1 MKQIDIIKQEIINEI
16 ENQKEVQ
23 FYKLVDIEEFKNKVS
38 HLEWLLFER
47 AYLQE
52 IYRAYILPENAIKTV
67 LKRYLKDGDCEC
79 NSKFYAEIKE
89 HVMNKKG
96 WALNNVLNNEE
107 KIKLELNANE
117 KH

>member
-1 MKQIDIIKQEIINEI
+1 MKQIELIKKEIINEI
-16 ENQKEVQ
+16 ENCKEFR
-23 FYKLVDIEEFKNKVS
+23 FYKLIDLEELKTKLT

-52 IYRAYILPENAIKTV
+52 KYRAYILPENAIKTV
-67 LKRYLKDGDCEC
+67 LKKYLKDGDCEC

-89 HVMNKKG
+89 HVANKKG
-96 WALNNVLNNEE
+96 WALNDVLNNEE